1 MLIGDPRFSM
11 CLLPRLEPQRLPL
24 ESHQE
29 HSRGPQRQ
37 RIFAVDLPPLYGP
50 VHRLPVS
57 RFGVSVSRFGVS
69 VSRFAVSKGTFQPPS
84 ENLARPSTSLE
95 MLRSNSIIVPSCWE
109 FQQYINGVKMPA
121 RARGHLTQPE
131 GHQRKANSPRDAR

>member
-1 MLIGDPRFSM
+1 MLIGDRGFLCACYHAWSHNV
-11 CLLPRLEPQRLPL
+11 CLLRVTRNIREDFNDNESSQLISLPYT
-24 ESHQE
+24 
-29 HSRGPQRQ
+29 
-37 RIFAVDLPPLYGP
+37 DLCTDYQSQGSGYPSQGLGYP
-50 VHRLPVS
+50 
-57 RFGVSVSRFGVS
+57 
-69 VSRFAVSKGTFQPPS
+69 KGTCQPPS